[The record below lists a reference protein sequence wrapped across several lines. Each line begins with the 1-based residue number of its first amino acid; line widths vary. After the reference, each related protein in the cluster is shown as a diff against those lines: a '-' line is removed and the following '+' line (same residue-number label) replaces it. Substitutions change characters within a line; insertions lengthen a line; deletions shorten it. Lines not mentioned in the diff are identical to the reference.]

1 MMRTILLPALALALL
16 AAAAPLS
23 AHHSFAAEF
32 DQNKVVMLNGTV
44 TVMEWVNPH
53 AMIHLAVKNEDGTV
67 TDWMIEGNTPNS
79 LLRAGLTKKT
89 LQPGTR
95 IVVRGYR
102 ARSGEHIASGSAIMF
117 ADGKKLALGSAADA
131 GKSTVLDWVSSDE
144 DLWKRQLALLRGEN

>member
-1 MMRTILLPALALALL
+1 MRINLSCVLAVVLL

-53 AMIHLAVKNEDGTV
+53 AMIHLAVKNENGST
-67 TDWMIEGNTPNS
+67 TEWLIEGNTPNS
-79 LLRAGLTKKT
+79 LLRAGLTKKS

-95 IVVRGYR
+95 IVVKGYR
-102 ARSGEHIASGSAIMF
+102 ARSGDQIASGSAIMF
-117 ADGKKLALGSAADA
+117 ADGKKLSLGSGADA
-131 GKSTVLDWVSSDE
+131 GKSAVLDWVSSDE
-144 DLWKRQLALLRGEN
+144 DLWKRQLAILRGDN